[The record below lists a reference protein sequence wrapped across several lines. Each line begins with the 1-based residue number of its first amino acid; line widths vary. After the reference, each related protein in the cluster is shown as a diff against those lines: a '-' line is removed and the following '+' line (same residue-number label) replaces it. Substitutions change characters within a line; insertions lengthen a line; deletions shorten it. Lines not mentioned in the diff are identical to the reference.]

1 MDQTLLNTELVAA
14 GAAGAAEAAGVETS
28 VKEYTTFDDMGL
40 PDGLLRGIYAFGF
53 EKPSKIQSKAIVPMM
68 EGRDLIAQAQ
78 SGTGKTG
85 SFVIGS
91 LAHFNP
97 EILKPQVL
105 ILVHVR
111 ELAQQIANVAKAIGS
126 PMKVNVLCAV
136 GGNSLRDDIKSL
148 ESGAQFIVG
157 TPGRIYDLVNRN
169 VLDRSEIRVLI
180 MDEADQMLEDL
191 FYKQVMCILEKGFP
205 QTTKVALFSATM
217 PETVIEVANKIL
229 NNPVRILIPPT
240 SVRLEGIQQ
249 FYVVLQREDHK
260 FECICDLYKHLNITQ
275 AVIFCNK
282 RQKAEMLAEKMSA
295 QGYPITCLH
304 GELEKNE
311 RSRRMEQFT
320 RGNTRVMIA
329 TDIIAR
335 GIDVQ
340 QISLVINYELPSNRE
355 NYVHRIGRAGRYG
368 RKGTTINLL
377 LPEEEEMMTDICDHY
392 GMKLEPLP
400 NDLSKLSV

>member
-1 MDQTLLNTELVAA
+1 MEEEQCELHVA
-14 GAAGAAEAAGVETS
+14 
-28 VKEYTTFDDMGL
+28 KTFDEMGL
-40 PDGLLRGIYAFGF
+40 PDDLLRGIYGHGF
-53 EKPSKIQSKAIVPMM
+53 ERPSHIQARAIMPIVQ
-68 EGRDLIAQAQ
+68 GRDILAQAQ

-85 SFVIGS
+85 TFVIGS
-91 LAHFNP
+91 LAHVNP
-97 EILKPQVL
+97 ELKKPQVL

-111 ELAQQIANVAKAIGS
+111 ELAQQIAKVALAIGS
-126 PMKVNVLCAV
+126 VMKLKVLSAV
-136 GGNSLRDDIKSL
+136 GGNSLREDIRAL
-148 ESGAQFIVG
+148 EEGAQFIVG
-157 TPGRIYDLVNRN
+157 TPGRVYDLVNRN

-191 FYKQVMCILEKGFP
+191 FYKQIMCILEKGFP
-205 QTTKVALFSATM
+205 STTKVALFSATM
-217 PETVIEVANKIL
+217 PDNVIEVANKIL

-240 SVRLEGIQQ
+240 AVRLEGIQQ
-249 FYVVLQREDHK
+249 FYINLDREDHK

-282 RQKAEMLAEKMSA
+282 RQKAEVLAEKMAA

-304 GELEKNE
+304 GELEKGE
-311 RSRRMEQFT
+311 RAKRMEQFIK
-320 RGNTRVMIA
+320 GATRVMIA

-340 QISLVINYELPSNRE
+340 QISLVINYELPTNTE

-377 LPEEEEMMTDICDHY
+377 LPEEEQAMKEISSLY
-392 GMKLEPLP
+392 GMTVTPFPE
-400 NDLSKLSV
+400 DTSKLAM

>member
-1 MDQTLLNTELVAA
+1 MAVVDEPELTKTL
-14 GAAGAAEAAGVETS
+14 
-28 VKEYTTFDDMGL
+28 TFDQMGL
-40 PDGLLRGIYAFGF
+40 PENLLRGIFSYGF
-53 EKPSKIQSKAIVPMM
+53 ERPSEIQKIGIVPMAQ
-68 EGRDLIAQAQ
+68 GRDILAQAQ

-85 SFVIGS
+85 TFVIGS
-91 LAHFNP
+91 LAHVDP
-97 EILKPQVL
+97 AVKKPQVL

-111 ELAQQIANVAKAIGS
+111 ELAQQITKVVLGLSTA
-126 PMKVNVLCAV
+126 MKLQVLCAV
-136 GGNSLRDDIKSL
+136 GGNPLRDDIRAL
-148 ESGAQFIVG
+148 ESGAQVIVG
-157 TPGRIYDLVNRN
+157 TPGRVFDLANRN

-180 MDEADQMLEDL
+180 LDEADQMLEDL

-205 QTTKVALFSATM
+205 STTKVALFSATM
-217 PETVIEVANKIL
+217 PDAVIEVAGKIL

-240 SVRLEGIQQ
+240 AVRLEGIQQ
-249 FYVVLQREDHK
+249 FFIPLDREDHK

-304 GELEKNE
+304 GELDKPE
-311 RSRRMEQFT
+311 RTNRMRQFIE
-320 RGNTRVMIA
+320 GNTRVMIA

-340 QISLVINYELPSNRE
+340 QLSLVINYELPMNHE

-377 LPEEEEMMTDICDHY
+377 LSDEEAMMKDICEHY
-392 GMKLEPLP
+392 GMEVKPVP
-400 NDLSKLSV
+400 ADLSKLVV

>member
-1 MDQTLLNTELVAA
+1 MTDSASSSLEQSPIQIV
-14 GAAGAAEAAGVETS
+14 TS
-28 VKEYTTFDDMGL
+28 FDAMGL
-40 PDGLLRGIYAFGF
+40 PEDLLRGIYQHGF
-53 EKPSKIQSKAIVPMM
+53 ERPSQIQSKAILPMVQ
-68 EGRDLIAQAQ
+68 GRDILAQAQ

-85 SFVIGS
+85 TFVIGS
-91 LAHFNP
+91 LSHVDP
-97 EILKPQVL
+97 SLKKPQVL

-111 ELAQQIANVAKAIGS
+111 ELAQQIAKVATAIGAA
-126 PMKVNVLCAV
+126 MKVKVLCAV
-136 GGNSLRDDIKSL
+136 GGNSLREDTRAL
-148 ESGAQFIVG
+148 EEGAQFIVG

-169 VLDRSEIRVLI
+169 ALDRSEIRVLI

-205 QTTKVALFSATM
+205 EKTKVALFSATM
-217 PETVIEVANKIL
+217 PENVVAVADKIL
-229 NNPVRILIPPT
+229 NDPVRILIPPT
-240 SVRLEGIQQ
+240 AVRLDGIQQ
-249 FYVVLQREDHK
+249 FYINLDREDHK

-282 RQKAEMLAEKMSA
+282 RQKAEMLAEKMAA

-304 GELEKNE
+304 GELEKGE
-311 RSRRMEQFT
+311 RARRMQQFIN
-320 RGNTRVMIA
+320 GGTRVMIA

-340 QISLVINYELPSNRE
+340 QISLVINYELPPNTE

-377 LPEEEEMMTDICDHY
+377 LPEEEGMMNEISTLY
-392 GMKLEPLP
+392 GMELKPFP
-400 NDLSKLSV
+400 NDVSNLAM